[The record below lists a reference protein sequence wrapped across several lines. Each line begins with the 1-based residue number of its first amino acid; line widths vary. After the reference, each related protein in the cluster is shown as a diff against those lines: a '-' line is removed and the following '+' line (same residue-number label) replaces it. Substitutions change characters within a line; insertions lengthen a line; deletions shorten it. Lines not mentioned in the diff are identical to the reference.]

1 MATMSDEKF
10 RKAQLKARDRMMRF
24 TLWKLREMR
33 DKYVGRPRTYRLA
46 KELRA
51 LKSLLMDEATG
62 SPIVRGHRGRET

>member
-1 MATMSDEKF
+1 MATMNDEKF

-24 TLWKLREMR
+24 TLWKLRDMR
-33 DKYVGRPRTYRLA
+33 VKYVGRPRTWRLA

-62 SPIVRGHRGRET
+62 SPIDRRHRGRET